1 MSLYR
6 NNVASTVS
14 GAPGTGTITL
24 GSALIG
30 AQSFSAAY
38 GADATVDVFIT
49 DGTDWEVARDCAYTH
64 SGTTLTRGT
73 REDSSTGSVL
83 DLTAGAVVRVALP
96 AGQANDILALLRS
109 KTLDTHTPMTSQPPA
124 TAFAT
129 LDTRNSIAVLDFDD
143 AVVESITWVG
153 IIPVGVDLSSGIE
166 VRIFWMA
173 TTATSGNVRWRAEW
187 ERTGTDLDS
196 DSFDTATEATSAA
209 NGTSGI
215 ESVASI
221 TCTAI
226 DGLTPGDRYRLRIS
240 RVGNDATNDTMTGD
254 AELVAVEIRQ
264 VA

>member
-1 MSLYR
+1 M
-6 NNVASTVS
+6 A
-14 GAPGTGTITL
+14 
-24 GSALIG
+24 
-30 AQSFSAAY
+30 
-38 GADATVDVFIT
+38 
-49 DGTDWEVARDCAYTH
+49 
-64 SGTTLTRGT
+64 T
-73 REDSSTGSVL
+73 RE
-83 DLTAGAVVRVALP
+83 
-96 AGQANDILALLRS
+96 ILALNTSTPQILAPQAGDTYIANRTVEVKPESTTPHFKLAGTTSGTVSIQAAAAAGTYLLTLPTDDGDAGQVLATDGSGVLSWVTPIVPS
-109 KTLDTHTPMTSQPPA
+109 KTLDRFGPMTSQPPA

-143 AVVESITWVG
+143 ATVESITWVG
-153 IIPVGVDLSSGIE
+153 IIPVGVNLASGIE

-173 TTATSGNVRWRAEW
+173 TTATSGNVRWRAAW

-196 DSFDTATEATSAA
+196 DSFDSDTEATSTA

-215 ESVASI
+215 ETVASI